1 MRLGGSILGS
11 PPDAGVVR
19 RYSGMISDVLKQKQR
34 HKAVVVV
41 GGGATARHYISVA
54 REIGLSH
61 EEQDRIAIQASRL
74 NARIVGMSLGVD
86 KVAATIRGAVSNVEA
101 HRLAVMG
108 GLKPGITTD
117 TVATLVA
124 EAWHSDLIVK
134 ASDQEGIYTADPR
147 QHPDAKLLSTVS
159 YSQVVQI
166 LGGKHSPG
174 IHSIV
179 DPVAVERIAK
189 NRLRLVVVK
198 GDNPENIVRAING
211 EKVGTMVG

>member
-11 PPDAGVVR
+11 PPDPDVVM
-19 RYSGMISDVLKQKQR
+19 RYSDVISRVLKQR
-34 HKAVVVV
+34 HRVVVVV
-41 GGGATARHYISVA
+41 GGGATARHYIDAAS
-54 REIGLSH
+54 RIGLPH
-61 EEQDRIAIQASRL
+61 KEQDSIAIQASRL
-74 NARIVGMSLGVD
+74 NARLVGMALGID
-86 KVAATIRGAVSNVEA
+86 SVAVTLSGAISGVGK
-101 HRLAVMG
+101 HRVAVMG

-124 EAWHSDLIVK
+124 EAWHSDLIIK

-147 QHPDAKLLSTVS
+147 KHPDAELLSTVS
-159 YSQVVQI
+159 YGRVVEI

-179 DPVAVERIAK
+179 DPVAVQRIAK

-198 GDNPENIVRAING
+198 GDNPENVIRAING
-211 EKVGTMVG
+211 EKIGTVVG